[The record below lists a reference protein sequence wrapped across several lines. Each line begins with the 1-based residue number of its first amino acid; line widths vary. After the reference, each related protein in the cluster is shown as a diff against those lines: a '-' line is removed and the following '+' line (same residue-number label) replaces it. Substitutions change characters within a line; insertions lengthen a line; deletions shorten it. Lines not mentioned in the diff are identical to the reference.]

1 MSRVTMP
8 DGAEAGTAAA
18 TAADRVREAVP
29 AGSLRHFAA
38 LFSGSPRRASLEA
51 LYAFE
56 AELRRVVA
64 AASHEAAHARLQWW
78 RGEVDRLAAGRPSHP
93 LSQALVPLRGQ
104 RDLDVARLHEMLVA
118 ADLDLARMT
127 YRTWQELEAY
137 LFRASGITQSLI
149 AAMLAGERGLAPAE
163 REFARRLGAAVRQV
177 EILIDLDRDLA
188 RGRMYATIE
197 ALEAAGIDA
206 VAFARD
212 WRGMPARSFL
222 ADWQARL
229 RQELD
234 ALPSLLEEP
243 THRSAQRHGL
253 VLAALHARWLELR
266 TEATARANAPSPE
279 LGSLTRL
286 WTAWRTALR
295 YP

>member
-1 MSRVTMP
+1 MP
-8 DGAEAGTAAA
+8 DGAVAGTAAA

-38 LFSGSPRRASLEA
+38 LFSGSPRRASVEA

-93 LSQALVPLRGQ
+93 LGQALVSLRGQ
-104 RDLDVARLHEMLVA
+104 RDLDLARLHDMLVA
-118 ADLDLARMT
+118 ADLDLAQMT

-137 LFRASGITQSLI
+137 LLRASGTAQSLI
-149 AAMLAGERGLAPAE
+149 AAVLAGERGLASIE
-163 REFARRLGAAVRQV
+163 GEFARRLGAAVRQV
-177 EILIDLDRDLA
+177 EILFDLDCDLA
-188 RGRMYATIE
+188 RGRMYAPIE
-197 ALEAAGIDA
+197 ALEAASIDP

-212 WRGMPARSFL
+212 WRASPARAFL
-222 ADWQARL
+222 ADWQTRL
-229 RQELD
+229 RRELD
-234 ALPSLLEEP
+234 VLPSLLVEP
-243 THRSAQRHGL
+243 THRAAQRHGL
-253 VLAALHARWLELR
+253 ILAALHARWLDLR
-266 TEATARANAPSPE
+266 TEATALANAPSPE